1 MRHAIPRRDFL
12 ATSALVAGAALLGAR
27 PGLAKDERPEFGG
40 FSIGIQS
47 YSLRGYKVDEAI
59 QHAKDLGFK
68 HLEFFDGHF
77 NVNSSA
83 EEIDAMKEKMA
94 SLDLKM
100 LGHGVNSFGKDH
112 EANRK
117 IFEFAKRAG
126 IRNISAYPSA
136 DAFESLDQLVAE
148 YDIRIAIHNHGPN
161 SGYSKIVDVLN
172 AVKDHHKHIGACAD
186 LGHFIRSGE
195 DPVEAIRLLGDRL
208 FGIHLKDFAEQKEQ
222 TRGVILGQGHLHV
235 DGVFQALR
243 MVNFPADGCLSLEY
257 EERPENPLDDLKE
270 CLAIAQ
276 EAAEKAAA

>member
-1 MRHAIPRRDFL
+1 MRHAIPRRNFL
-12 ATSALVAGAALLGAR
+12 ATSALAAGAAMWGAR
-27 PGLAKDERPEFGG
+27 PALAKDEAPEFGG
-40 FSIGIQS
+40 FLIGIQS

-77 NVNSSA
+77 SVNSSA
-83 EEIDAMKEKMA
+83 EEIDAMKQKMA

-136 DAFESLDQLVAE
+136 DAFESLDKLVAE

-208 FGIHLKDFAEQKEQ
+208 FGIHLKDFAEQKDQ
-222 TRGVILGQGHLHV
+222 TRGVILGQGHLNV

-276 EAAEKAAA
+276 EAAKKAAA